1 MAGVF
6 RVYKIVLDW
15 LNKSI
20 DFCIKWRYLIAL
32 IAFIFCVIFQLHG
45 SSIAEYNNLF
55 DNAAEYNQ
63 QSIVLGKSRTIRG
76 DEWAVHT
83 PYYMSQYYNDYE
95 KDSNMMSLDGQD
107 MIVGY
112 NAPVLDVSIIGKPFT
127 WGYLLF
133 GNEYGLSWYW
143 CSKMILLFLVSFEL
157 CMIVTKKNKKVSL
170 LGAIMIAFSPL
181 VQWWFVPHIV
191 DVFFWAM
198 AVFVLAYH
206 FFTSEKWLKNL
217 CMILLPLAV
226 STFVLALF
234 PSMQIAVGLS
244 MLVLFIACMV
254 RNKKDITFKKKD
266 IWRIVFMILVV
277 GGILGYTFITS
288 KDAIMTLYNTAYPGA
303 RVSLGGMDGLKV
315 MFTDLT
321 TFALPFRDITYS
333 NNCEVSTF
341 IHFAPIFLML
351 YPVLWKKMKRDRNMM
366 VGNTLLI
373 CIIVMGVFMMIGF
386 PELLAKLT
394 LFSYIN
400 RMWMAY
406 GLIATIF
413 TIWGIS
419 MIWQKQIFAKKQIF
433 ITLAVYAFL
442 YICFVGANELTY
454 FGWKYYLVVIFGLVI
469 LAYLM
474 LRNHKKLFFAGMCIL
489 IAVAGLTV
497 NPIARGIRPLT
508 SHPLEQEIH
517 KIAKE
522 DPEAYWLAIDNEYLA
537 SIGIANGARA
547 LNAINFY
554 PDFEKWN
561 RVDPEGKDN
570 FTYNR
575 YAHINISLTDKDTVI
590 RPGAWDDAI
599 KVDLNCKD
607 LDKWEVKYLIAS
619 KDLKTCVSNFEKIYV
634 DSEGVYA
641 IYERKKKD
649 SNE

>member
-6 RVYKIVLDW
+6 RWYEVVLNW

-20 DFCIKWRYLIAL
+20 DFCIKWRYPIAL
-32 IAFIFCVIFQLHG
+32 VVFIFCVIFQLHG

-55 DNAAEYNQ
+55 DNTADYNQ
-63 QSIVLGKSRTIRG
+63 QSIVVGKSRTIRG

-83 PYYMSQYYNDYE
+83 PYYMSQNYNNYE
-95 KDSNMMSLDGQD
+95 KDSNMMSIGGQD

-112 NAPVLDVSIIGKPFT
+112 NAPVLDISVIGKPFT
-127 WGYLLF
+127 WGYMLF

-244 MLVLFIACMV
+244 MLVLFVVCMV
-254 RNKKDITFKKKD
+254 RSKKDITFKKKD
-266 IWRIVFMILVV
+266 IWRIIFMILVA

-303 RVSLGGMDGLKV
+303 RVSLGGTDGLKV

-351 YPVLWKKMKRDRNMM
+351 YPVLWKKMKRDRNMI
-366 VGNTLLI
+366 VGNALLA

-406 GLIATIF
+406 GLVATIF
-413 TIWGIS
+413 TVWGIS
-419 MIWQKQIFAKKQIF
+419 MIWQKQIFTKKQIF

-442 YICFVGANELTY
+442 YICFVGTNELTY
-454 FGWKYYLVVIFGLVI
+454 FGWKYYLAVIFGLVV

-489 IAVAGLTV
+489 IAIAGLTV
-497 NPIARGIRPLT
+497 NPIARGIKPLT
-508 SHPLEQEIH
+508 GHPLEQEIH
-517 KIAKE
+517 KIAEE

-537 SIGIANGARA
+537 SIGIANGART
-547 LNAINFY
+547 LNAVNFY

-561 RVDPEGKDN
+561 RVDPEGKDS

-575 YAHINISLTDKDTVI
+575 YAHINISLTDKDTAI

-599 KVDLNCKD
+599 KVDLSCKD

-619 KDLKTCVSNFEKIYV
+619 KDLKTCVNNFEKIYV
-634 DSEGVYA
+634 DSEGAYA